1 MPTEAQDYLS
11 LYERYWQ
18 RLTELLSA
26 LPPAALNWRPP
37 VAGEGAA
44 VGAGAAATNTAAA
57 IAAHVSGG
65 QRYWIGEVIGGVPAQ
80 RDRAAELGL
89 VVDDASQAVAHVNA
103 AAERLRAVLGAQS
116 AADLERTVTF
126 NGQPVTRRWL
136 IVYILG
142 HTAEHWGELMLVKQL
157 WETSQG

>member
-44 VGAGAAATNTAAA
+44 AATNTAAA

-80 RDRAAELGL
+80 RDRAAELAL
-89 VVDDASQAVAHVNA
+89 VVDDASQAVAQVNA
-103 AAERLRAVLGAQS
+103 AAERLRAVLGAQT
-116 AADLERTVTF
+116 AEDLELTVTF

-157 WETSQG
+157 WEASQG